1 MDKTVNI
8 KEVETFWNSHPCEA
22 DAGTAADR
30 KKYFEEIE
38 KYRYSHNPTI
48 PRFSNFQGY
57 KGKKVLEIGCGIG
70 TDGRQFAKNGA
81 VYTGINI
88 DQASVDLAKEAFK
101 LFGLE
106 GEILRMNA
114 EQLEFPDNTFDHVF
128 SLGVIHH
135 TPSTEKAVKEMFRVL
150 KPGGTASI
158 MIYNKSSINYHLEI
172 MFLRKIS
179 RLLLIPSFAPRFISK
194 ITGFNRD
201 KLERHRQLF
210 LKEKKITKQQWISM
224 NTDGPDC
231 PLSKVY
237 TKKEAQ
243 KLFARAGF
251 IIKRN
256 YTGYFNKTH
265 YSFLGKLI
273 PNCIANLIGKLWGW
287 HRWIEVI
294 KCISG

>member
-1 MDKTVNI
+1 MV
-8 KEVETFWNSHPCEA
+8 
-22 DAGTAADR
+22 
-30 KKYFEEIE
+30 
-38 KYRYSHNPTI
+38 
-48 PRFSNFQGY
+48 
-57 KGKKVLEIGCGIG
+57 
-70 TDGRQFAKNGA
+70 
-81 VYTGINI
+81 
-88 DQASVDLAKEAFK
+88 
-101 LFGLE
+101 
-106 GEILRMNA
+106 
-114 EQLEFPDNTFDHVF
+114 
-128 SLGVIHH
+128 
-135 TPSTEKAVKEMFRVL
+135 
-150 KPGGTASI
+150 
-158 MIYNKSSINYHLEI
+158 YNKSSINYHLEI

-210 LKEKKITKQQWISM
+210 LKKEKMTKQQWVSM

-243 KLFARAGF
+243 KLFVRAGF

-273 PNCIANLIGKLWGW
+273 PNFAANLIGKLWGW

-294 KCISG
+294 KCIPG

>member
-8 KEVETFWNSHPCEA
+8 RDVENFWNHHPCEA
-22 DAGTAADR
+22 DAGKAADR
-30 KKYFEEIE
+30 KEYFEEIE

-48 PRFSNFQGY
+48 LRVSNFAGY

-88 DQASVDLAKEAFK
+88 DRASVELAKEAFIRFE
-101 LFGLE
+101 LQ
-106 GEILRMNA
+106 GEIYRMNA
-114 EQLEFPDNTFDHVF
+114 EKLEFPDNSFDHVF

-135 TPSTEKAVKEMFRVL
+135 TPSPEQVVKEMFRVL
-150 KPGGTASI
+150 KPGGTASV
-158 MIYNKSSINYHLEI
+158 MIYNKSSINYHFEI
-172 MFLRKIS
+172 MFLRKIF
-179 RLLLIPSFAPRFISK
+179 RLLLIPSFAPGLLAK

-210 LKEKKITKQQWISM
+210 LQEKKITKQRWISM
-224 NTDGPDC
+224 NTDGPDN

-237 TKKEAQ
+237 SKKQAD
-243 KLFARAGF
+243 KLFAEAGF
-251 IIKRN
+251 IVKRN
-256 YTGYFNKTH
+256 YARYFNKTH

-273 PNCIANLIGKLWGW
+273 PGCIANGIGKVWGW
-287 HRWIEVI
+287 HRWIEAV
-294 KCISG
+294 KPQD